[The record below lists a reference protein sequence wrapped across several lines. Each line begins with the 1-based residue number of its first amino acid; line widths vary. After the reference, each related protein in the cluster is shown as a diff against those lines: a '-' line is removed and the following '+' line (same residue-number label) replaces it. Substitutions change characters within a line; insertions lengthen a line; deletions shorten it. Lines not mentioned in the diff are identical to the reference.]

1 MISKILKQEL
11 LNLNSV
17 SELNEV
23 IAFAREAIAVNAK
36 ASIAVGDE
44 VIVVQKTK
52 RTVGIVEKV
61 NIKKAL
67 VKIPSHWC
75 LVMHSHISMLSML
88 FLGLSVL
95 TWLAFFD

>member
-23 IAFAREAIAVNAK
+23 IAFARDAIAMNAK

-44 VIVVQKTK
+44 VFVVQKTK
-52 RTVGIVEKV
+52 KTLGIVEKV
-61 NIKKAL
+61 NVKKAL
-67 VKIPSHWC
+67 VKMPNG
-75 LVMHSHISMLSML
+75 VYNVPLSML
-88 FLGLSVL
+88 E
-95 TWLAFFD
+95 AA